1 MSLKSAA
8 HYRKQRDRVW
18 ARDKGRCVVCGRT
31 GTQVHHRRGRGGPD
45 PHSMEN
51 LLLVDDECHRRI
63 HGNPAWSYE
72 NGFMVRKNGVLP
84 PERVPVIVNSLPVWL
99 TPDGLSHPQKEDHGA
114 SVLS

>member
-18 ARDKGRCVVCGRT
+18 ARDKGRCVVCGGP

-72 NGFMVRKNGVLP
+72 NGYMVRRHGVIP
-84 PERVPVIVNSLPVWL
+84 PDRVPVLINTLPVWL
-99 TPDGLSHPQKEDHGA
+99 TPDGLSHPRKETA
-114 SVLS
+114 